1 VTKLALIGLDCA
13 DPVLLRELL
22 PGLPTLRELAAG
34 GSLARLRSV
43 DPPITIPAWMCMM
56 TGKDPGELG
65 VYGFRNRKD
74 HGYDQLGVASS
85 ASFREPAVWDLLG
98 ERGLRSILIGVPG
111 TYPPKPV
118 KGLLVS
124 CFLAPSTE
132 VAYTYPASLREKVT
146 HFAGEYLLDARDFRT
161 EDKARLVEEVVVMTK
176 RRFALARGLASSEP
190 WDLFA
195 MVEIGL
201 DRLHHAL
208 WAHHDPQHPHHDPAS
223 QFRDALRQYYQ
234 LLDQEIAA
242 LLCDLPGK
250 TQVLVVSDHGVQS
263 LEGGIALNEWLIRKG
278 YLVLKADPAKP
289 GTRLDD
295 LVGQDLVDWSRTL
308 AWGEGGYY
316 GRVLLNVAGREPEG
330 AIPSSE
336 YETVRKKLARELAA
350 IPDEEGCSIGTRV
363 LFPEEIYRE
372 VRGIAPDLLVYFG
385 DLRFR
390 SIGTVGWGRIHLR
403 ENDTGP
409 DDANHAPY
417 GILLAY
423 PGLGSGD
430 RSILEVK
437 DMILQHFDGEAS

>member
-1 VTKLALIGLDCA
+1 MTKLALIGLDCA
-13 DPVLLRELL
+13 DPALLRELL
-22 PGLPTLRELAAG
+22 PDLPTLRELAAG
-34 GSLARLRSV
+34 GSFARLRSV

-74 HGYDQLGVASS
+74 HTYGGFGVASS

-98 ERGLRSILIGVPG
+98 EQGLRSILIGVPG

-146 HFAGEYLLDARDFRT
+146 GFAGEYLLDARDFRT
-161 EDKARLVEEVVVMTK
+161 EDKARLVEEVVTMTK

-208 WAHHDPQHPHHDPAS
+208 WAHHNSQHPKHDPAS
-223 QFRDALRQYYQ
+223 PFRDALRQYYQ

-242 LLCDLPGK
+242 LLCDLPGR
-250 TQVLVVSDHGVQS
+250 TQVLIASDHGVQT
-263 LEGGIALNEWLIRKG
+263 LEGGIALNEWLIAKG

-289 GTRLDD
+289 GTRLED
-295 LVGQDLVDWSRTL
+295 LVRQDLVDWPRTL

-316 GRVLLNVAGREPEG
+316 GRVFLNVVGREPEG
-330 AIPSSE
+330 AVPSSE
-336 YETVRKKLARELAA
+336 YQAVRARLARELRE
-350 IPDEEGCSIGTRV
+350 IPDEKGCPIGTRV
-363 LFPEEIYRE
+363 LFPEEVYRE

-423 PGLGSGD
+423 PGLGEDD

-437 DMILQHFDGEAS
+437 DLVLQHFDGETA